1 MSLDRVVYEWEQSM
15 EEVNVFIT
23 PPPGVT
29 AAQIQC
35 TITSSHVTL
44 GLRGVP
50 ELYLNVCVSSVSES
64 QRVVG

>member
-1 MSLDRVVYEWEQSM
+1 MSVALDRVVYEWEQSM

-29 AAQIQC
+29 AAQIHC
-35 TITSSHVTL
+35 TITTNHVSL

-50 ELYLNVCVSSVSES
+50 ELYLNVCASSVSLY
-64 QRVVG
+64 